1 MNYLLLFSENVI
13 TYLYLVV
20 MLRILGKKEMS
31 RITLFDVI
39 VFLLISELMT
49 LSIGNDDV
57 SFFYG
62 AFSVLIIVLVDK
74 SISFLTMRYKRFKRF
89 VEGTPS
95 YIIFHGQLDTE
106 IMKKL
111 NYTFEDL
118 FHQVRQKDISTLS
131 EIEFAI
137 LETDGSLSIIKK
149 QNNQVLV
156 PEPMIIEG
164 VINEKLLNRVG
175 KDKQWLMNQLK
186 KQGIND
192 YRDVVLCIVENNAL
206 YIKKGSSL

>member
-49 LSIGNDDV
+49 LSIGNDDI

-89 VEGTPS
+89 
-95 YIIFHGQLDTE
+95 
-106 IMKKL
+106 
-111 NYTFEDL
+111 
-118 FHQVRQKDISTLS
+118 
-131 EIEFAI
+131 
-137 LETDGSLSIIKK
+137 
-149 QNNQVLV
+149 
-156 PEPMIIEG
+156 
-164 VINEKLLNRVG
+164 
-175 KDKQWLMNQLK
+175 W
-186 KQGIND
+186 
-192 YRDVVLCIVENNAL
+192 
-206 YIKKGSSL
+206 